1 MVSVSEDLFK
11 CQICDDYF
19 NEPVECLK
27 CHNNFCKKCVEELK
41 EINEKNDIPFIC
53 PYDKSAPFLYQKN
66 TQLDFILEQMDYVCS
81 ICKTKIKGI
90 KNYKEHKKKHENL
103 YKCKIC
109 GLNFNEKEFIDHINN
124 DEHKK
129 IIIFSFDKSNQNKKW
144 NEKFQ
149 HDIIQFQREN
159 EIENNYSNFLKVE
172 QENENKIINWKKD
185 YENKR
190 NNYQNNE
197 IEGYLDSKIIYEF
210 QNYLNIKSEKNFD
223 KIFTNY
229 FYGNERFENF
239 QNSEEFLEV
248 CEFENKPSSAIIS
261 FKDYIVPK
269 KCRFLE
275 KYNLYYCFR
284 DNNLN
289 CNCCKNH
296 ICQPGNCMC
305 KECMQT
311 NLSFHGLKKYYL
323 INKAGRACKYSNL
336 SFHCHC
342 RYERRTKNDNDVNFI
357 SMEWCHYPN
366 FPCLACEEITILM
379 DKYLD
384 EEIIRKIKIK
394 KD

>member
-1 MVSVSEDLFK
+1 MLCVKEDLFK

-19 NEPVECLK
+19 DEPVECMK
-27 CHNNFCKKCVEELK
+27 CHNNFCKNCIEELK
-41 EINEKNDIPFIC
+41 EMNDKNEIPFKC
-53 PYDKSAPFLYQKN
+53 PYDKSEPFIYQKN
-66 TQLDFILEQMDYVCS
+66 TQLELILGQMDYVCS
-81 ICKTKIKGI
+81 KCKTKLNGI
-90 KNYKEHKKKHENL
+90 KNYKEHKKKCENML
-103 YKCKIC
+103 KCLIC
-109 GLNFNEKEFIDHINN
+109 GLNFNEKEFIAHINN

-149 HDIIQFQREN
+149 NEIMQFKREN
-159 EIENNYSNFLKVE
+159 EIENNYYNFLKVE
-172 QENENKIINWKKD
+172 QETEKKIIKWKKD
-185 YENKR
+185 YENK
-190 NNYQNNE
+190 QNNNQNDE

-210 QNYLNIKSEKNFD
+210 QNYLNIKSEENFD
-223 KIFTNY
+223 KIFRNY

-248 CEFENKPSSAIIS
+248 CQFEDKPNPAIIS

-296 ICQPGNCMC
+296 ICQPGNCIC

-311 NLSFHGLKKYYL
+311 NLSYHGLKKYYL
-323 INKAGRACKYSNL
+323 INKAGRACKYSNF

-342 RYERRTKNDNDVNFI
+342 RYERRTRNDNDVNFI

-366 FPCLACEEITILM
+366 FPCLACQEITILM

-384 EEIIRKIKIK
+384 EEIIRKLKSK

>member
-1 MVSVSEDLFK
+1 MFEMS
-11 CQICDDYF
+11 Y
-19 NEPVECLK
+19 
-27 CHNNFCKKCVEELK
+27 NFCKNCIEELK
-41 EINEKNDIPFIC
+41 EINDKNKIPFIC

-66 TQLDFILEQMDYVCS
+66 TQLEFILEQIDYVCS

-90 KNYKEHKKKHENL
+90 KNYKEHKNKCENL

-109 GLNFNEKEFIDHINN
+109 GLNFNEKEFIKHINN
-124 DEHKK
+124 NEHKK

-149 HDIIQFQREN
+149 HEMMQFQREN
-159 EIENNYSNFLKVE
+159 ETENNYLNFLKVE

-185 YENKR
+185 YENKQK
-190 NNYQNNE
+190 NNQNNE

-239 QNSEEFLEV
+239 QNTKEFQDV
-248 CEFENKPSSAIIS
+248 CVIDNKKNYIIS
-261 FKDYIVPK
+261 FKDFIVPD
-269 KCRFLE
+269 KCIFLD

-284 DNNLN
+284 NNNLN

-311 NLSFHGLKKYYL
+311 NLSYHGLKKYYL
-323 INKAGRACKYSNL
+323 INKAGRACKFSYSNYY
-336 SFHCHC
+336 CHC
-342 RYERRTKNDNDVNFI
+342 RTERRTKNDNGNIFVA
-357 SMEWCHYPN
+357 MEWCHYPS
-366 FPCLACEEITILM
+366 FPCLACEEATKLM
-379 DKYLD
+379 DKYIDQEL
-384 EEIIRKIKIK
+384 INKLKGK
-394 KD
+394 KC